1 MADVKF
7 SELTSL
13 AASDVAS
20 DDILAIVDTGAST
33 SKKLSID
40 NLFGSVP
47 VNIAQ
52 TDATDAT
59 SSAGAVRTAGGVSM
73 AKKLYVGTTSTLVGA
88 VTATAGVFPAAQDGA
103 ALGSGTLQFSD
114 LFLADGGTIT
124 LGDDS
129 DVTLTHVAD
138 TGVLLNAGMAMRFRD
153 AAIEIKSSTDGQLD
167 VDADGELEIT
177 SPIVDIDASTGI
189 ALDGANLNSAW
200 TVNTNNKIQWRDT
213 GLYINS
219 STDGQLDVDADGELE
234 ITAPI
239 VDIDA
244 STGIALDG
252 ANLNS
257 TWTVNTDN
265 KIQWRDTG
273 LYINSSTNG
282 QLDIDADAEL
292 EITAPIVDIDAST
305 GIALDGANLNSAW
318 LVNTTNQI
326 RFHDTGQ
333 HISAPADGRLAVT
346 SDGDIELTATDIKV
360 GLAGQDANIQALTD
374 AYDLTLKQFDGNE
387 VARVFDGGQALPTYA
402 TLVQTAKGG
411 FGYRKSV
418 ISYTADSSS
427 NVLQLTAALSG
438 SVVLV
443 DCNSYSGGIK
453 LPACATAAEAGM
465 HFEFYLVAA
474 NGSTTFYVET
484 AGADGNDEI
493 TGYLHNP
500 AQTSAG
506 ADITVDT
513 AGDRITF
520 IASTGLGAHLSMTCM
535 VGHGTTER
543 WVAHAYTPTDHV
555 PTVGD

>member
-13 AASDVAS
+13 AAADVAS

-40 NLFGSVP
+40 NLFGAVP

-88 VTATAGVFPAAQDGA
+88 VTATAGVFPATQDGA
-103 ALGSGTLQFSD
+103 ALGSTSLQFSD
-114 LFLADGGTIT
+114 LFLADSAVIGFGDDNDTTLTHTDGAGLTLNGTNKLMFGDTGTYIHQSADGVLDLVSDNIFEVNATTIDVNGAVDVAGATFGGGALLPDASGTRDLGST
-124 LGDDS
+124 SAEWGDLYLGDDAVIYLQADS
-129 DVTLTHVAD
+129 STTLTGSAD
-138 TGVLLNAGMAMRFRD
+138 GILLNSTHKLGFGTDLNEFIQSSTADQLDLGAT
-153 AAIEIKSSTDGQLD
+153 AEIEIT
-167 VDADGELEIT
+167 A
-177 SPIVDIDASTGI
+177 PIVDIDASTGI

-200 TVNTNNKIQWRDT
+200 TVNTTNKIQ
-213 GLYINS
+213 
-219 STDGQLDVDADGELE
+219 
-234 ITAPI
+234 
-239 VDIDA
+239 
-244 STGIALDG
+244 
-252 ANLNS
+252 
-257 TWTVNTDN
+257 
-265 KIQWRDTG
+265 
-273 LYINSSTNG
+273 
-282 QLDIDADAEL
+282 
-292 EITAPIVDIDAST
+292 
-305 GIALDGANLNSAW
+305 
-318 LVNTTNQI
+318 
-326 RFHDTGQ
+326 FHDTGNFI
-333 HISAPADGRLAVT
+333 HAPANGQLLLSGDGIV
-346 SDGDIELTATDIKV
+346 DITGATDITLNT
-360 GLAGQDANIQALTD
+360 GLVQFAKAGADVVLKHETT
-374 AYDLTLKQFDGNE
+374 AYDMVLHQSDGVE
-387 VARVFDGGQALPTYA
+387 VARVFNGDKALPTYA
-402 TLVQTAKGG
+402 SIIQTDKGG

-418 ISYTADSSS
+418 IAYTADSSS
-427 NVLQLTAALSG
+427 NVLQLTAAESG
-438 SVVLV
+438 SVILV
-443 DCNSYSGGIK
+443 NCNSYSGGIK

-474 NGSTTFYVET
+474 NGGSTTFYVET

-513 AGDRITF
+513 AGDRVTF
-520 IASTGLGAHLSMTCM
+520 IAATGLGAHLSMTCM

-555 PTVGD
+555 PTLAD